1 MTTVFHPHKR
11 TVQTVGQTI
20 LTVKLYYYTC
30 FFMQTTEE
38 NVEMG
43 IICLQLVN
51 SITFFTEF
59 VFTLI
64 DSILDCNIFLYEHS
78 YKLEDHVSTGNGILT
93 KGI

>member
-1 MTTVFHPHKR
+1 
-11 TVQTVGQTI
+11 
-20 LTVKLYYYTC
+20 
-30 FFMQTTEE
+30 MQTTEE